1 MIFHS
6 LQFLAFFVVV
16 FAIYLSLGH
25 RLQNRFLLLA
35 SYFFYASWDW
45 RFLFL
50 IMITTLTD
58 FLCAKAIDRT
68 SDKSIRKRYVAV
80 SVVINLGILGVFK
93 YYNFFL
99 ENFINLFSAFGY
111 DISGPTLN
119 ILLPVGISFYTFQSM
134 SYTLD
139 VFRKQV
145 KPAENIL
152 DYALYVS
159 FFPQLVAG
167 PIERAKNLLPQILT
181 NRTVTQKAVQQ
192 AVVLIIVGI
201 FKKLFIADN
210 LADIVNP
217 VFDPSASPSS
227 AMVLIAGYAF
237 LFQVYCDFSAYT
249 DIARGV
255 SKLMGFELMDNFR
268 APYLARNLQDFWNR
282 WHISLTTW
290 IRDYLYY
297 PLAFTRFKK
306 KSIPPYFVTVLTFT
320 IMGLWHG
327 AAWGFVLWGVYN
339 GIALAIYGLISKHIP
354 KLKKDANE
362 WLKAIANVLFVMLT
376 FHVIFVGDIFFRSV
390 SFDQSVNLLST
401 LLTES
406 PFTVEFIEQFKTL
419 SFFILPI
426 FIIDLF
432 TTKKPIEDLIYEIP
446 VPFRYCTIYVLFF
459 LVYFYG
465 VSKPTFIYFQF

>member
-159 FFPQLVAG
+159 FF
-167 PIERAKNLLPQILT
+167 
-181 NRTVTQKAVQQ
+181 
-192 AVVLIIVGI
+192 
-201 FKKLFIADN
+201 
-210 LADIVNP
+210 
-217 VFDPSASPSS
+217 
-227 AMVLIAGYAF
+227 
-237 LFQVYCDFSAYT
+237 
-249 DIARGV
+249 
-255 SKLMGFELMDNFR
+255 
-268 APYLARNLQDFWNR
+268 RN
-282 WHISLTTW
+282 
-290 IRDYLYY
+290 
-297 PLAFTRFKK
+297 
-306 KSIPPYFVTVLTFT
+306 
-320 IMGLWHG
+320 
-327 AAWGFVLWGVYN
+327 
-339 GIALAIYGLISKHIP
+339 
-354 KLKKDANE
+354 
-362 WLKAIANVLFVMLT
+362 
-376 FHVIFVGDIFFRSV
+376 
-390 SFDQSVNLLST
+390 
-401 LLTES
+401 
-406 PFTVEFIEQFKTL
+406 
-419 SFFILPI
+419 
-426 FIIDLF
+426 
-432 TTKKPIEDLIYEIP
+432 
-446 VPFRYCTIYVLFF
+446 
-459 LVYFYG
+459 
-465 VSKPTFIYFQF
+465 